1 MLHPGERKSYPM
13 LVQRG
18 HLVAV
23 LVEDIQD
30 AREYDYVHAVREE
43 VTRKQHF
50 LYSDQADVT
59 YLEK

>member
-30 AREYDYVHAVREE
+30 AREYDYVHVVREG
-43 VTRKQHF
+43 VTRRQHF
-50 LYSDQADVT
+50 LYSNQADVT
-59 YLEK
+59 YLGK